1 MQVNFTGE
9 KDYMSAGPGY
19 AQKSGAGKK
28 IAAGVVVAAG
38 LAAVG
43 FAAHKGDVFKKIAN
57 VAKNEEGKFDIGK
70 LFKSI
75 NMENV
80 KKAFKGIGNGF
91 VAIKDSIVTTA
102 KKVMPKAKEAAEE
115 VADDAQKAAETVAQ

>member
-1 MQVNFTGE
+1 MQVNQVNFTGNGAE
-9 KDYMSAGPGY
+9 VS
-19 AQKSGAGKK
+19 KSAGKK

-43 FAAHKGDVFKKIAN
+43 LAAHKGDVFKKIAN

-80 KKAFKGIGNGF
+80 KKAFKGVGSGF
-91 VAIKDSIVTTA
+91 VAIKDSIVATA
-102 KKVMPKAKEAAEE
+102 KKVMPKAKETAEE
-115 VADDAQKAAETVAQ
+115 VADDAQQAAEAVAQ